1 MWLCSTNIHG
11 IVSNSLTRQKNSS
24 TTSVHDPNN
33 GHRDVLVGSEIH
45 ISDLSSSST
54 TSTTT
59 AASNLVQDLG
69 GFPSSDNQSDY
80 NDQLA
85 RIKEEVSE
93 ISFPKFMELL
103 NSRPTNSNIDDYYDG
118 NSLFKAGFRDLSCCS
133 SSATV
138 ADHHQQHQHHHHHHQ
153 NPLLVKTNLPSS
165 SSICHHHIN
174 APEFD
179 LSNGTTATPTDH
191 SSSGFGGLALQGCR
205 GQFSQIY
212 PSVNV
217 SNLTTQ
223 YSLMGMNLMKPT
235 GLDHNHFASARF
247 YTNNSVHGQP
257 FSHFGVDPIQQQHR
271 LSFSGHSKSV
281 IF

>member
-1 MWLCSTNIHG
+1 MWLCSTNIDG

-24 TTSVHDPNN
+24 TTSVHNPNN
-33 GHRDVLVGSEIH
+33 GHRDVLVSSEIH

-59 AASNLVQDLG
+59 AASNLVQDIG

-85 RIKEEVSE
+85 RIKEEFSE
-93 ISFPKFMELL
+93 ISYPKFMELL
-103 NSRPTNSNIDDYYDG
+103 NSRPTNSNIDDYYYG
-118 NSLFKAGFRDLSCCS
+118 NSLLKAGFRDLSS
-133 SSATV
+133 SETV
-138 ADHHQQHQHHHHHHQ
+138 ADHHQQHHHHHHQ

-179 LSNGTTATPTDH
+179 HSNGTTATPTDH
-191 SSSGFGGLALQGCR
+191 SSSGLGGLSVQGCR

-217 SNLTTQ
+217 SNLTQ

-247 YTNNSVHGQP
+247 YTSNSVHAQP